1 MRRKKYVFL
10 LMVMTLGLLS
20 CGDDDK
26 PVAQELDKLTQVVC
40 TKNGTD
46 VMFFTYI
53 KYTNEG
59 KIASLDFV
67 KGKNIPFI
75 YVDKKITMINPD
87 NDIERI
93 EYLMNGKV
101 ILKKS
106 VMKDNPF
113 NKEVYTSDE
122 YNYFYNGASLVSASR
137 KMTWPK
143 EDGSGYESQTFDKE
157 EVFSWENGNIS
168 LFTQDKKRIEYK
180 YGTTLTPR
188 NFPWRVVPSFD
199 PVTFE
204 AISPINFLY
213 GNQSRNL
220 PESAY
225 CYDISG
231 QDATTVDYTYHFTTT
246 GDYITRMTIGEKINS
261 PGEAVKENT
270 YEYLFTYSK

>member
-1 MRRKKYVFL
+1 MKMKKYVFL
-10 LMVMTLGLLS
+10 WMVMALGLLA

-26 PVAQELDKLTQVVC
+26 PVVQELDKLTQVVC

-46 VMFFTYI
+46 IEFFVYI
-53 KYTNEG
+53 KQTNDG

-75 YVDKKITMINPD
+75 YVEKKITLINPAD
-87 NDIERI
+87 DIERI
-93 EYLMNGKV
+93 EYGMDGNV
-101 ILKKS
+101 ILRKS

-113 NKEVYTSDE
+113 TKEVYTSDE
-122 YNYFYNGASLVSASR
+122 YNYRYNGASLVSASR

-143 EDGSGYESQTFDKE
+143 EDGSGYESQNFDKE
-157 EVFSWENGNIS
+157 ETFTWENGNVT
-168 LFTQDKKRIEYK
+168 LFTRDKKRIEYT
-180 YGTTLTPR
+180 YSTALTPR

-204 AISPINFLY
+204 AFSPINFLY
-213 GNQSRNL
+213 GNRSRNL

-231 QDATTVDYTYHFTTT
+231 QDNTTAEYTYHFTTK
-246 GDYITRMTIGEKINS
+246 GDYITALTIREKIVT

-270 YEYLFTYSK
+270 YEYQFLYQ